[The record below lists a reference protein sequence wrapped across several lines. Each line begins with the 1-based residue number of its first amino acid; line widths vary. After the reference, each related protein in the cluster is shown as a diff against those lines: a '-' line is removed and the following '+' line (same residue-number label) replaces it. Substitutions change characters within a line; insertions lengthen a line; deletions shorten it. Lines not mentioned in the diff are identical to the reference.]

1 MSENVKNVFNTSRF
15 QRGNTADDRSEK
27 PRIMMH
33 LDMDAFFVN
42 VELLNKPELHGTPI
56 IVAHEGPRSVVCS
69 ASYEARDSGVQ
80 SGMPLARA
88 KRLSPQATILPL
100 RGDYGF
106 YSRAVMRILRD
117 ESPLVE
123 QVSVDEAFIDLTG
136 ATAIG
141 GSPVAIAQR
150 VRERIADELSLPCSA
165 GISINKFLAKM
176 ASTGSK
182 PNGLWVVPPH
192 RVQEFLDPMP
202 VNKLWGV
209 GARSATLLNEYGIY
223 TVAQLREFDAQWLC
237 GRFGNAAGNHL
248 YALARGIDHRPV
260 VTERV
265 EKSMGAEHT
274 FAADTRCVADIERAV
289 QGIALRLGR
298 RLRAAGKTA
307 GALTIKYRYEGFETH
322 TKSIPLTEPV
332 DSGMQIY
339 RIACAALRA
348 MGLLIKSRDGQKEQA
363 SRALRLIGVRAERL
377 QQCASGVQQTLFTL
391 DPQEGDGAEK
401 ADWGRVERA
410 LDGIHTRFSAEAV
423 RPASL
428 MGYTAGRTHMH
439 RVQHRQG

>member
-1 MSENVKNVFNTSRF
+1 MSENVKNIFNTSRF
-15 QRGNTADDRSEK
+15 RRGNTADDRSEK

-209 GARSATLLNEYGIY
+209 GGWWRFFIY
-223 TVAQLREFDAQWLC
+223 
-237 GRFGNAAGNHL
+237 
-248 YALARGIDHRPV
+248 
-260 VTERV
+260 
-265 EKSMGAEHT
+265 
-274 FAADTRCVADIERAV
+274 
-289 QGIALRLGR
+289 
-298 RLRAAGKTA
+298 
-307 GALTIKYRYEGFETH
+307 
-322 TKSIPLTEPV
+322 SIN
-332 DSGMQIY
+332 
-339 RIACAALRA
+339 
-348 MGLLIKSRDGQKEQA
+348 
-363 SRALRLIGVRAERL
+363 
-377 QQCASGVQQTLFTL
+377 
-391 DPQEGDGAEK
+391 
-401 ADWGRVERA
+401 
-410 LDGIHTRFSAEAV
+410 
-423 RPASL
+423 
-428 MGYTAGRTHMH
+428 
-439 RVQHRQG
+439 